1 MTHNRPWRINLA
13 PFTAPVKTGF
23 RELWSHKLRSL
34 LTMLGM
40 IFGVAAVIAMVSI
53 GEGARQET
61 LRQIQQLGIDTLQV
75 RRVALVGEM
84 QNEAAKKSPYGLSYG
99 DALVLGE
106 LCDFAQR
113 VVPSCR
119 IFGAVSAGGKTV
131 DARVFGTAPGY
142 LETSHLDVREG
153 RFIDDEDVARRAHV
167 CVLGAEVK
175 RDAFAFES
183 PVGKFVKI
191 GMSNFR
197 VIGVMK
203 ERVLETADTTFTLRD
218 LNQDVYIPITVAM
231 EDFQLYMEK
240 AIPMNPEA
248 VMGLVNSMFERPPL
262 NRRPI
267 SEIAVQVRDPDR
279 TVPAAQVVK
288 RIIEQRHGGVADFE
302 IIIPIELLRQRQQ
315 TQNIFNVVMGAIAS
329 ISLLVGGIGI
339 MNIMLATVT
348 QRAREIGVR
357 RCIGAKRGD
366 IVRQFL
372 VECLVITMI
381 GGLIGVGG
389 GIGAAQAISHFA
401 GWRTV
406 VAGAAVALSLGV
418 SVSVGLIFGLY
429 PAIRASL
436 IEPME
441 ALRGE

>member
-1 MTHNRPWRINLA
+1 MRLNFATLA
-13 PFTAPVKTGF
+13 APIKTGF
-23 RELWSHKLRSL
+23 RELWGHKLRSL

-61 LRQIQQLGIDTLQV
+61 LQQIRMLGIDVLQV
-75 RRVALVGEM
+75 RRVALAGEM
-84 QNEAAKKSPYGLSYG
+84 QDEASKKSPFGLNYG
-99 DALVLGE
+99 DALALKD
-106 LCDFAQR
+106 LCDFAKL

-119 IFGAVSAGGKTV
+119 VFGEVSANGKAI
-131 DARVFGTAPGY
+131 DARVFGTSAGY
-142 LETSHLDVREG
+142 VQTSHLNVADG
-153 RFIDDEDVARRAHV
+153 RFIDDLDVARRAHV

-175 RDAFAFES
+175 RDAFAFEN
-183 PVGKFVKI
+183 PVGKFIKI
-191 GMSNFR
+191 GLSNFR
-197 VIGVMK
+197 VIGVMQA
-203 ERVLETADTTFTLRD
+203 RVLETADQTFALRD

-248 VMGLVNSMFERPPL
+248 VMGLVSSMFERPPL

-267 SEIAVQVRDPDR
+267 SEIALQVKDPDL
-279 TVPAAQVVK
+279 TVPAAQVIKQIVL
-288 RIIEQRHGGVADFE
+288 RRHGNIQDFD

-348 QRAREIGVR
+348 QRAREIGIR
-357 RCIGAKRGD
+357 RCIGATRGD

-381 GGLIGVGG
+381 GGLIGVAG
-389 GIGAAQAISHFA
+389 GIAAAQGISQYA
-401 GWRTV
+401 GWKTV
-406 VAGAAVALSLGV
+406 VAGAAVMLSLGV

-429 PAIRASL
+429 PAIRAAT

>member
-1 MTHNRPWRINLA
+1 VNLPA
-13 PFTAPVKTGF
+13 LTAPAKTGF

-40 IFGVAAVIAMVSI
+40 IFGVAAVIGMVSI
-53 GEGARQET
+53 GEGARRET
-61 LRQIQQLGIDTLQV
+61 LRQIQLLGIDTLQV
-75 RRVALVGEM
+75 RRVALAGEI
-84 QNEAAKKSPYGLSYG
+84 QDEAAKKSPYGLTYG
-99 DALVLGE
+99 DALVLRD
-106 LCDFAQR
+106 LCDFANR

-119 IFGAVSAGGKTV
+119 IFGQVSAGGKAV
-131 DARVFGTAPGY
+131 DARVFGTSPDY
-142 LETSHLDVREG
+142 LSTSHLNLGEG
-153 RFIDDEDVARRAHV
+153 RFLDDEDVARRAHV
-167 CVLGAEVK
+167 CVLGAQVK
-175 RDAFAFES
+175 RDAFAFQN
-183 PVGKFVKI
+183 PVGKFIKI
-191 GMSNFR
+191 GLSNFR
-197 VIGVMK
+197 VIGVMQ
-203 ERVLETADTTFTLRD
+203 ERVLETSDTTFELRD

-248 VMGLVNSMFERPPL
+248 VMGLMSAMFERPPL

-267 SEIAVQVRDPDR
+267 SEISVQVKDPDA

-288 RIIEQRHGGVADFE
+288 QILLQRHGAVPDFD
-302 IIIPIELLRQRQQ
+302 IVIPIELLRQRQQ
-315 TQNIFNVVMGAIAS
+315 TQRIFNVVMGAIAS

-348 QRAREIGVR
+348 QRAREIGIR

-381 GGLIGVGG
+381 GGLLGVGG
-389 GIGAAQAISHFA
+389 GVGAAQAISQYA
-401 GWRTV
+401 GWKTV
-406 VAGAAVALSLGV
+406 VAGGAVVLSLGV

-429 PAIRASL
+429 PAIRAAS

-441 ALRGE
+441 ALRAE

>member
-1 MTHNRPWRINLA
+1 MKLGLHLA
-13 PFTAPVKTGF
+13 WLTAPIKTGF

-61 LRQIQQLGIDTLQV
+61 LQQIKQLGIDVLQI
-75 RRVALVGEM
+75 RRVALAGEM
-84 QNEAAKKSPYGLSYG
+84 QDQATKKSPYGLTYG
-99 DALVLGE
+99 DASVLTD
-106 LCDFAQR
+106 LCDFATR

-119 IFGAVSAGGKTV
+119 VFGEVSAGGKAV
-131 DARVFGTAPGY
+131 DARVYGTSPDY
-142 LETSHLDVREG
+142 LHTSHLGVVDG
-153 RFIDDEDVARRAHV
+153 RFIDEEDVARRAHV

-175 RDAFAFES
+175 RSAFAFEN
-183 PVGKFVKI
+183 PVGRFVKI
-191 GMSNFR
+191 GLNSFR
-197 VIGVMK
+197 VIGVMQ
-203 ERVLETADTTFTLRD
+203 ERVLETSETTFGLPD
-218 LNQDVYIPITVAM
+218 LNRSVYIPITVAM

-248 VMGLVNSMFERPPL
+248 VMGLVGSMFERPPL

-267 SEIAVQVRDPDR
+267 SEIAVQVADADK

-288 RIIEQRHGGVADFE
+288 QILDRRHGGIQDFE

-348 QRAREIGVR
+348 QRAREIGIR

-372 VECLVITMI
+372 VECLVITMV
-381 GGLIGVGG
+381 GGLIGIGG
-389 GIGAAQAISHFA
+389 GVGAAQAISHYA
-401 GWRTV
+401 GWKTV
-406 VAGAAVALSLGV
+406 VSGLAVALSFGV

-429 PAIRASL
+429 PAIRAAM

>member
-1 MTHNRPWRINLA
+1 VKINLA
-13 PFTAPVKTGF
+13 PLTAPIKTGF

-61 LRQIQQLGIDTLQV
+61 LQQIKALGIDVLQI
-75 RRVALVGEM
+75 RRVALAGEM
-84 QNEAAKKSPYGLSYG
+84 QDQASKKSPYGLTYG
-99 DALVLGE
+99 DVDVLAE
-106 LCDFAQR
+106 LCNFAKR

-119 IFGAVSAGGKTV
+119 IFGVVSANGKTI
-131 DARVFGTAPGY
+131 DSRVFGTSAGY
-142 LETSHLDVREG
+142 LQTSHLKVAEG
-153 RFIDDEDVARRAHV
+153 RFLDEQDVARRAHV

-175 RDAFAFES
+175 KDGFAYES
-183 PVGKFVKI
+183 PVGKFIKI
-191 GMSNFR
+191 GMANFR
-197 VIGVMK
+197 VIGVMQA
-203 ERVLETADTTFTLRD
+203 RTLETSDQTFALRD

-248 VMGLVNSMFERPPL
+248 LMGLAGDMFERPPL
-262 NRRPI
+262 VRRPI
-267 SEIAVQVRDPDR
+267 SEVSVQVNDPDS
-279 TVPAAQVVK
+279 TIPAAQVVK
-288 RIIEQRHGGVADFE
+288 QILLGRHRGIQDFE

-315 TQNIFNVVMGAIAS
+315 TQNIFNIVMGAIAS

-348 QRAREIGVR
+348 QRAREIGIR

-366 IVRQFL
+366 IIRQFL
-372 VECLVITMI
+372 VECLVITMM

-389 GIGAAQAISHFA
+389 GIGAAQAISHYA
-401 GWRTV
+401 GWATV
-406 VAGAAVALSLGV
+406 VAGSAVILSFGV

-429 PAIRASL
+429 PAIRAAS

>member
-1 MTHNRPWRINLA
+1 VKLVKFNLA
-13 PFTAPVKTGF
+13 PLTAPVKTGL
-23 RELWSHKLRSL
+23 REILSHKLRSL

-61 LRQIQQLGIDTLQV
+61 LQQIQQLGIDTLQV
-75 RRVALVGEM
+75 RRVTLAGEM
-84 QNEAAKKSPYGLSYG
+84 QQEATKKSPYGLTYG
-99 DALVLGE
+99 DALSLAE
-106 LCDFAQR
+106 LCDFATR

-119 IFGAVSAGGKTV
+119 VFGAVSVGGKTV
-131 DARVFGTAPGY
+131 DARVFGTDPGY
-142 LETSHLDVREG
+142 VKTSHLNVTEG

-175 RDAFAFES
+175 RVAFAFES
-183 PVGKFVKI
+183 PVGRFLKI
-191 GMSNFR
+191 GLGNFR
-197 VIGVMK
+197 VIGVMQ
-203 ERVLETADTTFTLRD
+203 ERVLETAETTFALRD

-248 VMGLVNSMFERPPL
+248 MMGLVSAMFERPPL
-262 NRRPI
+262 VRRPI
-267 SEIAVQVRDPDR
+267 SEIAVQVRDSDL

-288 RIIEQRHGGVADFE
+288 QIVEQRHGGVADFE

-315 TQNIFNVVMGAIAS
+315 TQRIFNVVMGAIAS

-348 QRAREIGVR
+348 QRAREIGIR

-381 GGLIGVGG
+381 GGLLGVGQ
-389 GIGAAQAISHFA
+389 GIGAAQAISHYA
-401 GWRTV
+401 GWKTV
-406 VAGAAVALSLGV
+406 VAGSAVVLSLGV

-429 PAIRASL
+429 PAIRAAS

>member
-1 MTHNRPWRINLA
+1 LKRLNLA
-13 PFTAPVKTGF
+13 PLTAPVKTGL
-23 RELWSHKLRSL
+23 REILSHKLRSL

-61 LRQIQQLGIDTLQV
+61 LQSIQQLGIDVLQV
-75 RRVALVGEM
+75 RRVALAGEM
-84 QNEAAKKSPYGLSYG
+84 QAQAAKKSPYGLTYG
-99 DALVLGE
+99 DALVLHE
-106 LCDFAQR
+106 MCDFATL

-119 IFGAVSAGGKTV
+119 VFGEVLAGGKAI
-131 DARVFGTAPGY
+131 DARVFGTDPGY
-142 LETSHLDVREG
+142 VSTSHLNLVEG
-153 RFIDDEDVARRAHV
+153 RFIDEEDVARRAHV

-175 RDAFAFES
+175 REGFAFES
-183 PVGKFVKI
+183 PVGKFIKI

-197 VIGVMK
+197 VIGVMQ
-203 ERVLETADTTFTLRD
+203 ERVLETAETTFALRD

-248 VMGLVNSMFERPPL
+248 VMGLVGAMFERPPL

-267 SEIAVQVRDPDR
+267 SEIAVQVRDSDL

-288 RIIEQRHGGVADFE
+288 QIVEQRHGGVPDFE

-348 QRAREIGVR
+348 QRAREIGIR

-372 VECLVITMI
+372 VECLVITTI
-381 GGLIGVGG
+381 GGLLGVGV
-389 GIGAAQAISHFA
+389 GIGAAQAISHYA
-401 GWRTV
+401 GWKTV
-406 VAGAAVALSLGV
+406 VAGAAVGLSLGV

-429 PAIRASL
+429 PAIRAAS

>member
-1 MTHNRPWRINLA
+1 MKFNLA
-13 PFTAPVKTGF
+13 SLTAPIKTGF

-61 LRQIQQLGIDTLQV
+61 LQQIQQLGIDVLQV
-75 RRVALVGEM
+75 RRVALAGEI
-84 QNEAAKKSPYGLSYG
+84 QDEATKKSPYGLNYG
-99 DALVLGE
+99 DALALTE
-106 LCDFAQR
+106 LCDFAKR

-119 IFGAVSAGGKTV
+119 VFGEVAANGKSI
-131 DARVFGTAPGY
+131 DARVFGTSPGY
-142 LETSHLDVREG
+142 IDTSHLNLAEG
-153 RFIDDEDVARRAHV
+153 RFLDERDVATRAHI

-175 RDAFAFES
+175 RDGFAFES
-183 PVGKFVKI
+183 PVGKFIKI
-191 GMSNFR
+191 GAGNFR
-197 VIGVMK
+197 VIGVMQ
-203 ERVLETADTTFTLRD
+203 ERVLETSDATFTLRD
-218 LNQDVYIPITVAM
+218 LNQDIYIPITVAM

-248 VMGLVNSMFERPPL
+248 VMGLVGAMFERPPL
-262 NRRPI
+262 DKRPI
-267 SEIAVQVRDPDR
+267 SEVAVQVKDSNT

-288 RIIEQRHGGVADFE
+288 QIIEQRHNGISDFE

-348 QRAREIGVR
+348 QRAREIGIR

-366 IVRQFL
+366 IIRQFL

-389 GIGAAQAISHFA
+389 GIAAAQAISHYA
-401 GWRTV
+401 GWMTV
-406 VAGAAVALSLGV
+406 VASSAVALSLGV
-418 SVSVGLIFGLY
+418 SISVGLIFGLY
-429 PAIRASL
+429 PAIRAAS

>member
-1 MTHNRPWRINLA
+1 MRIRSSLRPL
-13 PFTAPVKTGF
+13 TAPIKTGF

-40 IFGVAAVIAMVSI
+40 IFGVSAVIAMVSI

-61 LRQIQQLGIDTLQV
+61 LQQIQQLGIDVLHV
-75 RRVALVGEM
+75 RRVALAGEM
-84 QNEAAKKSPYGLSYG
+84 EDQAAKKSPFGLNYG
-99 DALVLGE
+99 DALALAE
-106 LCDFAQR
+106 ICDFATH

-119 IFGAVSAGGKTV
+119 VFGEVSARGNAV
-131 DARVFGTAPGY
+131 EARVFGTSPDY
-142 LETSHLDVREG
+142 LTTVSLNVADG
-153 RFIDDEDVARRAHV
+153 RFIDAEDLARRAHV

-175 RDAFAFES
+175 REAFAFEN
-183 PVGKFVKI
+183 PVGKLIKI
-191 GMSNFR
+191 GLNNFR
-197 VIGVMK
+197 VIGVMQ
-203 ERVLETADTTFTLRD
+203 ERVLETSETVLALRD
-218 LNQDVYIPITVAM
+218 LNRDVYIPISVAM

-248 VMGLVNSMFERPPL
+248 VMGLMGAMFDRPPL
-262 NRRPI
+262 IRRPI
-267 SEIAVQVRDPDR
+267 SEIAVQVKDPDI

-288 RIIEQRHGGVADFE
+288 QILDQRHGSVPDFE
-302 IIIPIELLRQRQQ
+302 IIIPIELLRQRQH
-315 TQNIFNVVMGAIAS
+315 TQRIFNVVMGAIAG

-372 VECLVITMI
+372 VECLVITMV
-381 GGLIGVGG
+381 GGVLGVGG
-389 GIGAAQAISHFA
+389 GIGAAEAISRYA
-401 GWRTV
+401 GWKTV
-406 VAGAAVALSLGV
+406 VVGGAVVLSLGV

-429 PAIRASL
+429 PAIRAAS
-436 IEPME
+436 IEPIE
-441 ALRGE
+441 ALRSE

>member
-1 MTHNRPWRINLA
+1 MKLVKFNLA
-13 PFTAPVKTGF
+13 PLTAPVKTGL
-23 RELWSHKLRSL
+23 REILSHKLRSL

-61 LRQIQQLGIDTLQV
+61 LQQIQQLGIDTLQV
-75 RRVALVGEM
+75 RRVTLAGEM
-84 QNEAAKKSPYGLSYG
+84 QQEATKKSPYGLTYG
-99 DALVLGE
+99 DALSLAE
-106 LCDFAQR
+106 LCDFATR

-119 IFGAVSAGGKTV
+119 VFGAVSVGGKTV
-131 DARVFGTAPGY
+131 DARVFGTDPGY
-142 LETSHLDVREG
+142 VKTSHLNVTEG

-175 RDAFAFES
+175 RVAFAFES
-183 PVGKFVKI
+183 PVGRFLKI
-191 GMSNFR
+191 GLGNFR
-197 VIGVMK
+197 VIGVMQ
-203 ERVLETADTTFTLRD
+203 ERVLETAETTFALRD

-248 VMGLVNSMFERPPL
+248 MMGLVSAMFERPPL
-262 NRRPI
+262 VRRPI
-267 SEIAVQVRDPDR
+267 SEIAVQVRDSDL

-288 RIIEQRHGGVADFE
+288 QIVEQRHGGVADFE

-315 TQNIFNVVMGAIAS
+315 TQRIFNVVMGAIAS

-348 QRAREIGVR
+348 QRAREIGIR

-381 GGLIGVGG
+381 GGLLGVGQ
-389 GIGAAQAISHFA
+389 GIGAAQAISHYA
-401 GWRTV
+401 GWKTV
-406 VAGAAVALSLGV
+406 VAGSAVVLSLGV

-429 PAIRASL
+429 PAIRAAS

>member
-1 MTHNRPWRINLA
+1 MKLHLA
-13 PFTAPVKTGF
+13 SLTAPAKTGF

-34 LTMLGM
+34 LTMLGV
-40 IFGVAAVIAMVSI
+40 IFGVSAVIAMVSI

-61 LRQIQQLGIDTLQV
+61 LQSIQQLGIDVLHV
-75 RRVALVGEM
+75 RRVALAGEM
-84 QNEAAKKSPYGLSYG
+84 QNQATKKSPFGLNYG
-99 DALVLGE
+99 DALALKE
-106 LCDFAQR
+106 LCDFATR

-119 IFGAVSAGGKTV
+119 VFGEVSAAGKAV
-131 DARVFGTAPGY
+131 DARVFGTSPDY
-142 LETSHLDVREG
+142 IQTSHLGVAAG
-153 RFIDDEDVARRAHV
+153 RFLDDLDGDRRAHV

-175 RDAFAFES
+175 RAAFAFED
-183 PVGKFVKI
+183 PVGKFLKI
-191 GMSNFR
+191 GLSNFR
-197 VIGVMK
+197 VIGVMQ
-203 ERVLETADTTFTLRD
+203 ERVLETSETTFALRD

-248 VMGLVNSMFERPPL
+248 VMGLVGAMFERPPL

-267 SEIAVQVRDPDR
+267 SEISVQVRNPDT

-288 RIIEQRHGGVADFE
+288 QILGQRHGEVPDFE

-315 TQNIFNVVMGAIAS
+315 TQRIFNVVMGAIAS

-348 QRAREIGVR
+348 QRAREIGIR

-381 GGLIGVGG
+381 GGLLGVGG
-389 GIGAAQAISHFA
+389 GIGAAQAISQYA
-401 GWRTV
+401 GWKTV
-406 VAGAAVALSLGV
+406 VAGTAVALSLGV
-418 SVSVGLIFGLY
+418 SMSVGLIFGLY
-429 PAIRASL
+429 PAIRAAS

-441 ALRGE
+441 ALRAE

>member
-1 MTHNRPWRINLA
+1 VRLNLA
-13 PFTAPVKTGF
+13 SLSAPVKTGF

-34 LTMLGM
+34 LTMFGM
-40 IFGVAAVIAMVSI
+40 IFGVAAVIGMVSI

-61 LRQIQQLGIDTLQV
+61 LQQIQLLGIDVLQV
-75 RRVALVGEM
+75 RRVALAGEM
-84 QNEAAKKSPYGLSYG
+84 QDEATKKSPFGLTYG
-99 DALVLGE
+99 DALVLTE
-106 LCDFAQR
+106 LCDFAKR

-119 IFGAVSAGGKTV
+119 IFGQVTAGGKAI
-131 DARVFGTAPGY
+131 DARVFGTSPGY
-142 LETSHLDVREG
+142 LQTSHLNLGEG
-153 RFIDDEDVARRAHV
+153 RFIDDLDVARRAHV
-167 CVLGAEVK
+167 CVLGAQVK
-175 RDAFAFES
+175 RDAFAFEN
-183 PVGKFVKI
+183 PVGKFIKI

-197 VIGVMK
+197 VVGVMQ
-203 ERVLETADTTFTLRD
+203 ERVLETSETTFALRD
-218 LNQDVYIPITVAM
+218 LNQDLYIPITVAM

-248 VMGLVNSMFERPPL
+248 VMGLMSAMFDRPPL

-267 SEIAVQVRDPDR
+267 SEIAVQVKDSDR

-288 RIIEQRHGGVADFE
+288 QIVERRHGNVSDFE

-315 TQNIFNVVMGAIAS
+315 TQRIFNVVMGAIAS

-348 QRAREIGVR
+348 QRAREIGIR

-381 GGLIGVGG
+381 GGLLGVGG
-389 GIGAAQAISHFA
+389 GVGAAQAISGYAH
-401 GWRTV
+401 WKTV
-406 VAGAAVALSLGV
+406 VAGAAVVLALGV

-429 PAIRASL
+429 PAIRAAS

>member
-1 MTHNRPWRINLA
+1 MKLHLA
-13 PFTAPVKTGF
+13 SLTAPAKTGF

-34 LTMLGM
+34 LTMLGV
-40 IFGVAAVIAMVSI
+40 IFGVSAVIAMVSI

-61 LRQIQQLGIDTLQV
+61 LQSIQQLGIDVLHV
-75 RRVALVGEM
+75 RRVALAGEM
-84 QNEAAKKSPYGLSYG
+84 QNQATKKSPFGVNYG
-99 DALVLGE
+99 DALALKE
-106 LCDFAQR
+106 LCDFATR

-119 IFGAVSAGGKTV
+119 VFGEVSAAGKAV
-131 DARVFGTAPGY
+131 DARVFGTSPDY
-142 LETSHLDVREG
+142 IQTSHLGVAEG
-153 RFIDDEDVARRAHV
+153 RFLDDLDGDRRAHV

-175 RDAFAFES
+175 RAAFAFEN
-183 PVGKFVKI
+183 PVGKFLKI
-191 GMSNFR
+191 GLSNFR
-197 VIGVMK
+197 VIGVMQ
-203 ERVLETADTTFTLRD
+203 ERVLETSETTFALRD

-248 VMGLVNSMFERPPL
+248 VMGLVGAMFERPPL

-267 SEIAVQVRDPDR
+267 SEISVQVRDPDM

-288 RIIEQRHGGVADFE
+288 QILGQRHGEVPDFE

-315 TQNIFNVVMGAIAS
+315 TQRIFNVVMGAIAS

-348 QRAREIGVR
+348 QRAREIGIR

-381 GGLIGVGG
+381 GGLLGVGG
-389 GIGAAQAISHFA
+389 GIGAAQAISQYA
-401 GWRTV
+401 GWKTV
-406 VAGAAVALSLGV
+406 VTGTAVALSLGV
-418 SVSVGLIFGLY
+418 SMSVGLIFGLY
-429 PAIRASL
+429 PAIRAAS

>member
-1 MTHNRPWRINLA
+1 MKSKKLSFA
-13 PFTAPVKTGF
+13 PLTAPIKTGL
-23 RELWSHKLRSL
+23 RELSSHKLRSL

-61 LRQIQQLGIDTLQV
+61 LQSIQQLGIDTLQV
-75 RRVALVGEM
+75 RRVALAGEK
-84 QNEAAKKSPYGLSYG
+84 QDEATKKSPYGLTYG
-99 DALVLGE
+99 DALVLNE
-106 LCDFAQR
+106 LCDFATR

-119 IFGAVSAGGKTV
+119 VFGEVSANGKAV
-131 DARVFGTAPGY
+131 DARVFGTDFGY
-142 LETSHLDVREG
+142 LRASHLNVGEG
-153 RFIDDEDVARRAHV
+153 RFIDDTDVSRRAHV

-175 RDAFAFES
+175 REAFAFES
-183 PVGKFVKI
+183 PVGKFIKI

-197 VIGVMK
+197 VIGVMQ
-203 ERVLETADTTFTLRD
+203 ERVLEMSDTTFSLRD

-248 VMGLVNSMFERPPL
+248 VMGLVGSMFERPPL

-267 SEIAVQVRDPDR
+267 SEIAVQVRDPEA
-279 TVPAAQVVK
+279 TLPAAQVVK
-288 RIIEQRHGGVADFE
+288 QIIAQRHGGIQDFE
-302 IIIPIELLRQRQQ
+302 IVIPIELLRQRQQ

-348 QRAREIGVR
+348 QRAKEIGIR

-372 VECLVITMI
+372 VECLVITTI
-381 GGLIGVGG
+381 GGLLGVGA
-389 GIGAAQAISHFA
+389 GIGAAQAISHYA
-401 GWRTV
+401 GWKTV
-406 VAGAAVALSLGV
+406 VASTAVGLSLGV
-418 SVSVGLIFGLY
+418 SVTVGLVFGLY
-429 PAIRASL
+429 PAIRAAS

-441 ALRGE
+441 ALRSE

>member
-1 MTHNRPWRINLA
+1 VRLNLA
-13 PFTAPVKTGF
+13 SLSAPVKTGF

-34 LTMLGM
+34 LTMFGM
-40 IFGVAAVIAMVSI
+40 IFGVAAVIGMVSI

-61 LRQIQQLGIDTLQV
+61 LQQIQLLGIDVLQV
-75 RRVALVGEM
+75 RRVALAGEM
-84 QNEAAKKSPYGLSYG
+84 QDEATKKSPFGLTYG
-99 DALVLGE
+99 DALVLTE
-106 LCDFAQR
+106 LCDFAKR

-119 IFGAVSAGGKTV
+119 IFGQVSAGGKAI
-131 DARVFGTAPGY
+131 DARVFGTSPGY
-142 LETSHLDVREG
+142 LQTSHLNLAEG
-153 RFIDDEDVARRAHV
+153 RFVDDLDVARRAHV
-167 CVLGAEVK
+167 CVLGAQVK
-175 RDAFAFES
+175 RDAFAFED
-183 PVGKFVKI
+183 PVGKFIKI

-197 VIGVMK
+197 VVGVMQ
-203 ERVLETADTTFTLRD
+203 ERVLETSETTFALRD
-218 LNQDVYIPITVAM
+218 LNQDLYIPITVAM

-248 VMGLVNSMFERPPL
+248 VMGLMSAMFDRPPL

-267 SEIAVQVRDPDR
+267 SEIAVQVKDSDR

-288 RIIEQRHGGVADFE
+288 QIVERRHGNVSDFE

-315 TQNIFNVVMGAIAS
+315 TQKIFNVVMGAIAS

-348 QRAREIGVR
+348 QRAREIGIR

-381 GGLIGVGG
+381 GGLLGVGAG
-389 GIGAAQAISHFA
+389 VGAAQAISGYAH
-401 GWRTV
+401 WKTV
-406 VAGAAVALSLGV
+406 VAGAAVVLALGV

-429 PAIRASL
+429 PAIRAAS

>member
-1 MTHNRPWRINLA
+1 MRVNFATI
-13 PFTAPVKTGF
+13 TAPVKTGF

-61 LRQIQQLGIDTLQV
+61 LLQIQQLGIDVLQI
-75 RRVALVGEM
+75 RRVALAGDM
-84 QNEAAKKSPYGLSYG
+84 QDQATKRSPYGLTYG
-99 DALVLGE
+99 DAQVLHE
-106 LCDFAQR
+106 LCDFAVR

-119 IFGAVSAGGKTV
+119 
-131 DARVFGTAPGY
+131 VFGEVTAAGKSIDTKVYGTSPEF
-142 LETSHLDVREG
+142 LATSHLGLAEG
-153 RFIDDEDVARRAHV
+153 RFIDDEDIARRAHV
-167 CVLGAEVK
+167 CVLGGAIRKE
-175 RDAFAFES
+175 AFAFDD
-183 PVGKFVKI
+183 PIGRFVKI
-191 GMSNFR
+191 GINNFR
-197 VIGVMK
+197 VIGVMQ
-203 ERVLETADTTFTLRD
+203 ERLVETSDSEVALRD
-218 LNQDVYIPITVAM
+218 LNSDVYIPITVAM

-248 VMGLVNSMFERPPL
+248 VMGLVGSMFERPTL
-262 NRRPI
+262 NKRPI
-267 SEIAVQVRDPDR
+267 SEIALQVSDADR
-279 TVPAAQVVK
+279 TVPAAEVVK
-288 RIIEQRHGGVADFE
+288 SILNQRHGSVPDFQ
-302 IIIPIELLRQRQQ
+302 IVIPIELLRQRQK
-315 TQNIFNVVMGAIAS
+315 TQSIFNVVMGAIAS

-348 QRAREIGVR
+348 QRAREIGIR

-389 GIGAAQAISHFA
+389 GVAAAQAISQFA
-401 GWRTV
+401 GWKTV
-406 VAGAAVALSLGV
+406 VSGSAVALSLGV
-418 SVSVGLIFGLY
+418 SISVGLIFGLY
-429 PAIRASL
+429 PAIRAAS
-436 IEPME
+436 IEPMD

>member
-1 MTHNRPWRINLA
+1 MLKRLNLA
-13 PFTAPVKTGF
+13 PLTAPVKTGL
-23 RELWSHKLRSL
+23 REILSHKLRSL

-61 LRQIQQLGIDTLQV
+61 LQSIQQLGIDVLQV
-75 RRVALVGEM
+75 RRVALAGEM
-84 QNEAAKKSPYGLSYG
+84 QDQAAKKSPYGLTYG
-99 DALVLGE
+99 DALVLHE
-106 LCDFAQR
+106 MCDFATL

-119 IFGAVSAGGKTV
+119 VFGEVLAAGKAI
-131 DARVFGTAPGY
+131 DARVFGTDPGY
-142 LETSHLDVREG
+142 VRTSHLNVVEG
-153 RFIDDEDVARRAHV
+153 RFIDEEDVARRAHV

-183 PVGKFVKI
+183 PVGKFIKI
-191 GMSNFR
+191 GMSSFR
-197 VIGVMK
+197 VIGVMQ
-203 ERVLETADTTFTLRD
+203 ERVLETSETTFALRD

-248 VMGLVNSMFERPPL
+248 VMGLVGQMFERPPL

-267 SEIAVQVRDPDR
+267 SEIAVQVRDSEA

-288 RIIEQRHGGVADFE
+288 QIIEQRHGGIADFE
-302 IIIPIELLRQRQQ
+302 IVIPIELLRQRQQ
-315 TQNIFNVVMGAIAS
+315 TQKIFNVVMGAIAS

-348 QRAREIGVR
+348 QRAREIGIR

-381 GGLIGVGG
+381 GGLLGVGG
-389 GIGAAQAISHFA
+389 GIGAAQAISHYA
-401 GWRTV
+401 GWKTV
-406 VAGAAVALSLGV
+406 VASSVVGLALGV

-429 PAIRASL
+429 PAIRAAS

-441 ALRGE
+441 ALRAE

>member
-1 MTHNRPWRINLA
+1 VRVNLA
-13 PFTAPVKTGF
+13 ALTAPAKTGF

-34 LTMLGM
+34 LTMLGV
-40 IFGVAAVIAMVSI
+40 IFGVSAVIAMVSI
-53 GEGARQET
+53 GEGARRET
-61 LRQIQQLGIDTLQV
+61 LHQIQQLGIDVLHV
-75 RRVALVGEM
+75 RRVALAGEM
-84 QNEAAKKSPYGLSYG
+84 QNQAAKRSPFGLNYG
-99 DALVLGE
+99 DAQALSE
-106 LCDFAQR
+106 LCDFATR

-119 IFGAVSAGGKTV
+119 IFGEVSAAGKAV
-131 DARVFGTAPGY
+131 DARVFGTSPEY
-142 LETSHLDVREG
+142 LTTSHLNLAEG
-153 RFIDDEDVARRAHV
+153 RFFDDEDVARRAHV

-175 RDAFAFES
+175 RAAFAFEN
-183 PVGKFVKI
+183 PVGRFMKI
-191 GMSNFR
+191 GLSNFR
-197 VIGVMK
+197 VIGVMQ
-203 ERVLETADTTFTLRD
+203 ERVLETSETTFALRD

-248 VMGLVNSMFERPPL
+248 VMGLVGSMFERPPL

-267 SEIAVQVRDPDR
+267 SEISVQVNDPDT

-288 RIIEQRHGGVADFE
+288 QILYQRHGSTPDFE
-302 IIIPIELLRQRQQ
+302 IVIPIELLRQRQQ
-315 TQNIFNVVMGAIAS
+315 TQRIFNVVMGAIAS

-381 GGLIGVGG
+381 GGVLGVGG
-389 GIGAAQAISHFA
+389 GVGAAQAISQFA
-401 GWRTV
+401 GWKTV
-406 VAGAAVALSLGV
+406 VAGAAVVLSLGV
-418 SVSVGLIFGLY
+418 SISVGLIFGLY
-429 PAIRASL
+429 PAIRAAS

-441 ALRGE
+441 ALRAE

>member
-1 MTHNRPWRINLA
+1 VKFNLA
-13 PFTAPVKTGF
+13 PLTAPVKTGL
-23 RELWSHKLRSL
+23 REILSHKLRSL

-61 LRQIQQLGIDTLQV
+61 LQQIQQLGIDTLQV
-75 RRVALVGEM
+75 RRVTLAGEM
-84 QNEAAKKSPYGLSYG
+84 QQEATKKSPYGLTYG
-99 DALVLGE
+99 DALSLAE
-106 LCDFAQR
+106 LCDFATR

-119 IFGAVSAGGKTV
+119 VFGAVSVGGKTV
-131 DARVFGTAPGY
+131 DARVFGTDPGY
-142 LETSHLDVREG
+142 VKTSHLNVTEG

-175 RDAFAFES
+175 RVAFAFES
-183 PVGKFVKI
+183 PVGRFLKI
-191 GMSNFR
+191 GLGNFR
-197 VIGVMK
+197 VIGVMQ
-203 ERVLETADTTFTLRD
+203 ERVLETAETTFALRD

-248 VMGLVNSMFERPPL
+248 MMGLVSAMFERPPL
-262 NRRPI
+262 VRRPI
-267 SEIAVQVRDPDR
+267 SEIAVQVRDSDL

-288 RIIEQRHGGVADFE
+288 QIVEQRHGGVADFE

-315 TQNIFNVVMGAIAS
+315 TQRIFNVVMGAIAS

-348 QRAREIGVR
+348 QRAREIGIR

-381 GGLIGVGG
+381 GGLLGVGQ
-389 GIGAAQAISHFA
+389 GIGAAQAISHYA
-401 GWRTV
+401 GWKTV
-406 VAGAAVALSLGV
+406 VAGSAVVLSLGV

-429 PAIRASL
+429 PAIRAAS

>member
-1 MTHNRPWRINLA
+1 VRLNLA
-13 PFTAPVKTGF
+13 SLSAPVKTGF

-40 IFGVAAVIAMVSI
+40 IFGVAAVIGMVSI

-61 LRQIQQLGIDTLQV
+61 LQQIQLLGIDVLQV
-75 RRVALVGEM
+75 RRVALAGEM
-84 QNEAAKKSPYGLSYG
+84 QDEATKKSPFGLTYG
-99 DALVLGE
+99 DALVLTE
-106 LCDFAQR
+106 LCDFAKR

-119 IFGAVSAGGKTV
+119 IFGQVTAGGKAI
-131 DARVFGTAPGY
+131 DARVFGTSPGY
-142 LETSHLDVREG
+142 LQTSHLNLGEG
-153 RFIDDEDVARRAHV
+153 RFIDDLDVARRAHV
-167 CVLGAEVK
+167 CVLGAQVK
-175 RDAFAFES
+175 RDAFAFEN
-183 PVGKFVKI
+183 PVGRFIKI

-197 VIGVMK
+197 VVGVMR
-203 ERVLETADTTFTLRD
+203 ERVLETTETTFALRD

-248 VMGLVNSMFERPPL
+248 VMGLMSAMFDRPPL

-267 SEIAVQVRDPDR
+267 SEIAVQVKDSDR

-288 RIIEQRHGGVADFE
+288 QIVERRHGNVSDFE

-315 TQNIFNVVMGAIAS
+315 TQRIFNVVMGAIAS

-348 QRAREIGVR
+348 QRAREIGIR

-381 GGLIGVGG
+381 GGLLGVGAG
-389 GIGAAQAISHFA
+389 VGAAQAISGYAH
-401 GWRTV
+401 WKTV
-406 VAGAAVALSLGV
+406 VAGAAVVLALGV

-429 PAIRASL
+429 PAIRAAS

>member
-1 MTHNRPWRINLA
+1 VKLVKFNLA
-13 PFTAPVKTGF
+13 PLTAPVKTGL
-23 RELWSHKLRSL
+23 REILSHKLRSL

-61 LRQIQQLGIDTLQV
+61 LQQIQQLGIDTLQV
-75 RRVALVGEM
+75 RRVTLAGEM
-84 QNEAAKKSPYGLSYG
+84 QQEATKKSPYGLTYG
-99 DALVLGE
+99 DALALAE
-106 LCDFAQR
+106 LCDFATR

-119 IFGAVSAGGKTV
+119 VFGAVSVGGKTV
-131 DARVFGTAPGY
+131 DARVFGTDPGY
-142 LETSHLDVREG
+142 VKTSHLNVTEG

-175 RDAFAFES
+175 RVAFAFES
-183 PVGKFVKI
+183 PVGRFLKI
-191 GMSNFR
+191 GLGNFR
-197 VIGVMK
+197 VIGVMQ
-203 ERVLETADTTFTLRD
+203 ERVLETAETTFALRD

-248 VMGLVNSMFERPPL
+248 MMGLVSAMFERPPL
-262 NRRPI
+262 VRRPI
-267 SEIAVQVRDPDR
+267 SEIAVQVRDSDL

-288 RIIEQRHGGVADFE
+288 QIVEQRHGGVADFE

-315 TQNIFNVVMGAIAS
+315 TQRIFNVVMGAIAS

-348 QRAREIGVR
+348 QRAREIGIR

-381 GGLIGVGG
+381 GGLLGVGQ
-389 GIGAAQAISHFA
+389 GIGAAQAISHYA
-401 GWRTV
+401 GWKTV
-406 VAGAAVALSLGV
+406 VAGSAVVLSLGV

-429 PAIRASL
+429 PAIRAAS

>member
-1 MTHNRPWRINLA
+1 MSLHLA
-13 PFTAPVKTGF
+13 SLTAPAKTGF

-34 LTMLGM
+34 LTMLGV
-40 IFGVAAVIAMVSI
+40 IFGVSAVIAMVSI

-61 LRQIQQLGIDTLQV
+61 LQSIQQLGIDVLHV
-75 RRVALVGEM
+75 RRVALAGEM
-84 QNEAAKKSPYGLSYG
+84 QDQATKKSPFGLNYG
-99 DALVLGE
+99 DALALKE
-106 LCDFAQR
+106 LCDFATR

-119 IFGAVSAGGKTV
+119 VFGEVSAAGKAV
-131 DARVFGTAPGY
+131 DARVFGTSPDY
-142 LETSHLDVREG
+142 IQTSHLGVAEG
-153 RFIDDEDVARRAHV
+153 RFLDDLDGDHRAHV

-175 RDAFAFES
+175 RAAFAFED
-183 PVGKFVKI
+183 PVGKFIKI
-191 GMSNFR
+191 GLSNFR
-197 VIGVMK
+197 VIGVMQ
-203 ERVLETADTTFTLRD
+203 ERVLETTETTFALRD

-248 VMGLVNSMFERPPL
+248 VMGLVGSMFERPPL

-267 SEIAVQVRDPDR
+267 SEIAVQVRNSDM

-288 RIIEQRHGGVADFE
+288 QILGQRHGGVPDFE

-315 TQNIFNVVMGAIAS
+315 TQRIFNIVMGAIAS

-348 QRAREIGVR
+348 QRAREIGIR

-381 GGLIGVGG
+381 GGVIGVGG
-389 GIGAAQAISHFA
+389 GIGAAQAISQYA
-401 GWRTV
+401 QWKTV
-406 VAGAAVALSLGV
+406 VAGTAVVLSLGV

-429 PAIRASL
+429 PAIRAAS

-441 ALRGE
+441 ALRAE

>member
-1 MTHNRPWRINLA
+1 L
-13 PFTAPVKTGF
+13 TAPVKTGL
-23 RELWSHKLRSL
+23 REILSHKLRSL

-61 LRQIQQLGIDTLQV
+61 LQSIQQLGIDVLQV
-75 RRVALVGEM
+75 RRVALAGEM
-84 QNEAAKKSPYGLSYG
+84 QDQAAKKSPYGLTYG
-99 DALVLGE
+99 DALVLHE
-106 LCDFAQR
+106 MCDFATL

-119 IFGAVSAGGKTV
+119 VFGEVLAAGKAI
-131 DARVFGTAPGY
+131 DARVFGTDPGY
-142 LETSHLDVREG
+142 VRTSHLNVVEG
-153 RFIDDEDVARRAHV
+153 RFIDEEDVARRAHV

-183 PVGKFVKI
+183 PVGKFIKI
-191 GMSNFR
+191 GMSSFR
-197 VIGVMK
+197 VIGVMQ
-203 ERVLETADTTFTLRD
+203 ERVLETSETTFALRD

-248 VMGLVNSMFERPPL
+248 VMGLVGQMFERPPL

-267 SEIAVQVRDPDR
+267 SEIAVQVRDSEA

-288 RIIEQRHGGVADFE
+288 QIIEQRHGGIADFE
-302 IIIPIELLRQRQQ
+302 IVIPIELLRQRQQ
-315 TQNIFNVVMGAIAS
+315 TQKIFNVVMGAIAS

-348 QRAREIGVR
+348 QRAREIGIR

-381 GGLIGVGG
+381 GGLLGVGG
-389 GIGAAQAISHFA
+389 GIGAAQAISHYA
-401 GWRTV
+401 GWKTV
-406 VAGAAVALSLGV
+406 VASSVVGLALGV

-429 PAIRASL
+429 PAIRAAS

-441 ALRGE
+441 ALRAE